1 MKDDYTESYRL
12 TPKIPGGLKNGAAR
26 YFCCLA
32 IAPALH
38 SSSGKGAFFAVK
50 IDDRLDVLHILKGSH
65 VAAVFIP
72 DFAIFFQYEFA
83 HRAEPQ
89 RFAFFRA

>member
-38 SSSGKGAFFAVK
+38 SSLGQCPFFAVQ
-50 IDDRLDVLHILKGSH
+50 IDDRLDVLHIFKGSH
-65 VAAVFIP
+65 VAAVVIP
-72 DFAIFFQYEFA
+72 DGAIGYQDEFA
-83 HRAEPQ
+83 HRAEPH
-89 RFAFFRA
+89 RFAFFGA